1 MKVMLGAVA
10 ALALLVPQGPEVG
23 APAPAVELK
32 SLDGQVCNLAELSK
46 EKVVV
51 IVSWSVDC
59 PSGKPCIPRATEVA
73 KKFADNP
80 KVVFVAVN
88 SYGDAPDKL
97 AAYAKENGIAYPIVH
112 DADKKIGKALG
123 AKKVNSAYVFAG
135 GKLFWRGGITK
146 DGKDPLVEAIEAAL
160 SGKAAPEGNRNFAG

>member
-1 MKVMLGAVA
+1 MKAALGVAA
-10 ALALLVPQGPEVG
+10 ALALVVPQGLDVG
-23 APAPAVELK
+23 SPAPAVDLK
-32 SLDGQVCNLAELSK
+32 SLDGKACNLLDLAK

-73 KKFADNP
+73 RKFADNP
-80 KVVFVAVN
+80 KVAFIAVN

-97 AAYAKENGIAYPIVH
+97 QAYAKENDITYPIVH
-112 DADKKIGKALG
+112 DGDKKIGKALG

-135 GKLFWRGGITK
+135 GKLFWRGGITR

>member
-1 MKVMLGAVA
+1 MKVALGVTAI
-10 ALALLVPQGPEVG
+10 LALLAPQGLEVG
-23 APAPAVELK
+23 AAAPPLELK
-32 SLDGQVCNLAELSK
+32 SLDGKTCNLAALAK

-59 PSGKPCIPRATEVA
+59 PSGKPCVPRATDVA

-80 KVVFVAVN
+80 KVAFIAVS

-97 AAYAKENGIAYPIVH
+97 QAYAKENGIAYPIVH
-112 DADKKIGKALG
+112 DGDKKIGKALG
-123 AKKVNSAYVFAG
+123 AKKVNSAYVFSG
-135 GKLFWRGGITK
+135 GKLFWRGGITR

-160 SGKAAPEGNRNFAG
+160 SGKPAPEGNLKFAG